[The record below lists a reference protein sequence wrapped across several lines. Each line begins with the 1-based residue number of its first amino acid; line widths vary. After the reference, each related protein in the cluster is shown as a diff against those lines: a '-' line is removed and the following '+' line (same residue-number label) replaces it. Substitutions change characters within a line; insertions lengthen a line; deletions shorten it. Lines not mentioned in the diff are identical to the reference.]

1 LKQAGTKKKQVWR
14 PKDRPEGSGR
24 SAPACMVYF
33 LGTRSSEFGLVT
45 AAGSHSIAPFAGIR
59 QSSFPPRQN
68 TPSHMDVLAHGLLS
82 EKSSSR
88 RSFVF
93 GAIAPCSGGDAALFW
108 RGAGATTTEA
118 SRRSSTSRGTLPLIR
133 SICGV
138 LCRHGSF
145 SLLIFFVVLI

>member
-1 LKQAGTKKKQVWR
+1 MAPKGQAWR
-14 PKDRPEGSGR
+14 IGSFGSSMHGVLSGNEILWIR
-24 SAPACMVYF
+24 SCDCC
-33 LGTRSSEFGLVT
+33 
-45 AAGSHSIAPFAGIR
+45 R
-59 QSSFPPRQN
+59 QSLHRTVCWHPTEQLSPRQN